1 LANHKSALKR
11 ARQNEEKR
19 LRNKS
24 LKSRI
29 KTLDKKARSAKD
41 AGEDTVEHLY
51 KNAQS
56 AIHRAAKKKVI
67 HKNTAARKIS
77 NLSRYINS

>member
-11 ARQNEEKR
+11 ARQNEGRR

-24 LKSRI
+24 VKSMI
-29 KTLDKKARSAKD
+29 KTLDKKTRSAKD
-41 AGEDTVEHLY
+41 AGEERVEELY
-51 KNAQS
+51 KNAKS
-56 AIHRAAKKKVI
+56 AIHRAAGKKVI
-67 HKNTAARKIS
+67 HKNTASRKIS